1 MLKEIYTRNQDDP
14 HYSAGTYEVED
25 SLENLLGQIRMLLF
39 TKPGEIIN
47 RLGFGIDLESMIF
60 STNLSN
66 AVIQQRVYDSI
77 AQSCPDALAYEVKVN
92 VEFYRGTARDICV
105 IDIFIDGSK
114 LLGVLIK

>member
-14 HYSAGTYEVED
+14 LYKANTYEVED
-25 SLENLLGQIRMLLF
+25 ALENLLGQIRMLLF

-47 RLGFGIDLESMIF
+47 ALGFGVDLESMIF
-60 STNLSN
+60 TTNLSN
-66 AVIQQRVYDSI
+66 SAIQDRVSAAI
-77 AQSCPDALAYEVKVN
+77 AQFCPDALTYNLKVS
-92 VEFYRGTARDICV
+92 VEFYKGTARDICV